1 MNIIK
6 FLKKCQLKKAPKY
19 SNNILIGKNKFF
31 NFFILFIMSRIEKL
45 AIRGIR
51 SFDPQEEVKIEF
63 FRPLTLI
70 QGHNGSGKTVIF
82 ILFIYLK

>member
-1 MNIIK
+1 
-6 FLKKCQLKKAPKY
+6 
-19 SNNILIGKNKFF
+19 
-31 NFFILFIMSRIEKL
+31 MSRIEKL

-70 QGHNGSGKTVIF
+70 QGHNGSGKTVSLYNTIS
-82 ILFIYLK
+82 IL

>member
-1 MNIIK
+1 
-6 FLKKCQLKKAPKY
+6 
-19 SNNILIGKNKFF
+19 
-31 NFFILFIMSRIEKL
+31 MSRIEKL

-70 QGHNGSGKTVIF
+70 QGHNGSGKTVSIFKIF
-82 ILFIYLK
+82 IKIISTNFHSPYFIFLDLDFRKIKKKVKFYLTKWAH